1 MIRFSPAES
10 APPEPIKTPI
20 PPMVD
25 LTVPTQP
32 APILELEPTPA
43 AMSRGKSTKPRSPKR
58 KPAPAAEIVPQLDLE
73 AAVSSSVMKEDHD
86 D

>member
-10 APPEPIKTPI
+10 VLPEPIRTPI

-25 LTVPTQP
+25 LSVPTQP

-43 AMSRGKSTKPRSPKR
+43 AMSRAKSTKPRSPKR

-73 AAVSSSVMKEDHD
+73 AAVGDKKEDHD

>member
-10 APPEPIKTPI
+10 VSPEPIRTQI

-25 LTVPTQP
+25 LAVPTQP
-32 APILELEPTPA
+32 APILELEPTPE
-43 AMSRGKSTKPRSPKR
+43 AMSRAKSTKPRSPKR
-58 KPAPAAEIVPQLDLE
+58 KPAPTGEVVPQLDLK
-73 AAVSSSVMKEDHD
+73 AAAGDKKEDLD

>member
-10 APPEPIKTPI
+10 VSPEPIKTPI
-20 PPMVD
+20 APMVD
-25 LTVPTQP
+25 LAAPTQP
-32 APILELEPTPA
+32 ARILELEPTQD
-43 AMSRGKSTKPRSPKR
+43 AMSPAKSTKPRSPKR

-73 AAVSSSVMKEDHD
+73 AAVGDKKEDHD